1 MDLLL
6 KVDFHSHTHYSPD
19 CLTTINEL
27 INAARKRGLDRLVVT
42 DHNCLAGARE
52 AYAAAPDLVI
62 VGEEVQ
68 TTQGEFLAA
77 YVTEELSKGLDWQDA
92 LKRLK
97 DQNAFISLSHP
108 FDPHRSGWPLET
120 LIELVPQVDAIEIF
134 NARVLNREHNEKA
147 LRFAQ
152 EYHLAGTSGTDGH
165 HPSEIGQAYSIVPD
179 FHDADSLRS
188 AIKNAAVGGS
198 LSSPFV
204 HFYSSWARVEKQFR
218 KK

>member
-1 MDLLL
+1 ML
-6 KVDFHSHTHYSPD
+6 KVDFHSHTVYSPD
-19 CLTTINEL
+19 SLTTIEEL
-27 INAARKRGLDRLVVT
+27 INAARKQGLDRLVVT

-62 VGEEVQ
+62 MGEEVQ

-77 YVTEELSKGLDWQDA
+77 YVTEELPKGLEWQEA

-108 FDPHRSGWPLET
+108 FDPQRSGWPLET
-120 LIELVPQVDAIEIF
+120 LIRLAPQLDAIEVF
-134 NARVLNREHNEKA
+134 NARVLKQEHNIKA
-147 LRFAQ
+147 LDFART
-152 EYHLAGTSGTDGH
+152 YNLAGTAGTDGH
-165 HPSEIGQAYSIVPD
+165 HPSEIGKAYSVVPD
-179 FHDADSLRS
+179 FHDAGTLRS
-188 AIKNAAVGGS
+188 AIKEAAIGGS
-198 LSSPFV
+198 LASPFV